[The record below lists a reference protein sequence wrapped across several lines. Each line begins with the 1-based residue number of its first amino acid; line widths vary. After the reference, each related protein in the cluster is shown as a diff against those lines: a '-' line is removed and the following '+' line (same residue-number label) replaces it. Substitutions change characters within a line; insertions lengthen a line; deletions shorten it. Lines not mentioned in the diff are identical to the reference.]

1 MYISAILYLARGGGG
16 GSSGGGGGG
25 GGGYSGGSSGSGSDD
40 IGFGAFLAFAAIG
53 YVPVS
58 YVAEFFKKKQNVTL
72 MSVVS
77 IATLILAVVLVAL
90 FAGAW
95 AIATFLGGVAGF
107 VVGQAEVHSKIAKSS
122 TAVFGRLKQAASKD
136 TAWDEQKLRAMVQSV
151 FDMYQ
156 ADWSSFNLAR
166 MQTYTTP
173 EYFAHMRLVL
183 TALKAMGRQNDVQK
197 PKLISQAIVDLT
209 DDNNNQLDIFRVGIS
224 AQANDKLID
233 LLDNNKTIYTD
244 SSSWSETW
252 EFHRNGNGWLLANI
266 YQSTASQDSRTT
278 ALTEFAQQN
287 QFFYNEDFGWLL
299 LPKRGQLFS
308 EADFMRSDVNNH
320 VIGLYRNVLVEFY
333 SYRPAKGSSE
343 YYVIAQAVLPKSY
356 GNIVVRR
363 RNGRWQSKIKGLNA
377 LSTEANSFNKMYDI
391 FADNVEQVTAFELL
405 HPLYMEKLIALQ
417 YEVNIEVVDNM
428 LYLYSTDAGMS
439 YESMLELLKAAFA
452 EMKM

>member
-25 GGGYSGGSSGSGSDD
+25 FSGGSSGSGS
-40 IGFGAFLAFAAIG
+40 GEGGAFWFFGAVGYIPIAFIASYFARKNNPTLKRI
-53 YVPVS
+53 VS
-58 YVAEFFKKKQNVTL
+58 ASLLGLLTIVVAV
-72 MSVVS
+72 
-77 IATLILAVVLVAL
+77 

-95 AIATFLGGVAGF
+95 CIVTFLGGVLGYVLEGAGVHARVKTSTKQ
-107 VVGQAEVHSKIAKSS
+107 VVAKLQA
-122 TAVFGRLKQAASKD
+122 AASKD
-136 TAWDEQKLRAMVQSV
+136 TAWDEQKLRAMVQYV

-363 RNGRWQSKIKGLNA
+363 KNGRWQGKIKGLNA
-377 LSTEANSFNKMYDI
+377 LSTEANAFNKMYDI